1 MEPVLLVHGYSAE
14 SASDDEADVARIF
27 GNLPKDLKEKLGPPI
42 FDVNISRYV
51 SLDDGVDLE
60 DITLAFDRALK
71 NEFPKLYAD
80 GFNAI
85 IHSTGALVLR
95 NWVRRCSP
103 KPSPCRR
110 IVHLAGANLGSG
122 WAHIGET
129 LLAKWLRF
137 IGEGGAERGLA
148 VLDGLELGSNW
159 AFELHRHFL
168 QPGTV
173 MREDYG
179 VMEFS
184 IVGSQPPPRNLIV
197 PFRYGKE
204 DGSDGV
210 VRVAA
215 SNLNHHYLRI
225 GPSRAPEN
233 VEWDEAVEFS
243 KRAVEASASGNTAD
257 FPSADAVFAGNYY
270 SLLDENLPDEP
281 PIRNAGPAGAPR
293 ATVPFAIPY
302 CCAHSTEE
310 MGIVSGT
317 TTREEVLELIR
328 EALNCPD
335 HTAQTALTA
344 KFGELTA
351 TTYNKVRAGTHID
364 HLSGLFDGAKKL
376 VDDFIH
382 SPQAQYDRHAQV
394 SVRVRDQHGNAIKD
408 CSIHFNSFGGEARP
422 RLLINE
428 LFEDTHQNKTS
439 PDTTTFYLRLEAW
452 DGNDWVDRLAQVNG
466 VDFEIDC
473 IDPKTQ
479 RIVFVPLRMRLNT
492 ALLARYLKP
501 HRATLIDV
509 ELLRLPARDTF
520 SMFAYPPD
528 DSTP

>member
-1 MEPVLLVHGYSAE
+1 
-14 SASDDEADVARIF
+14 
-27 GNLPKDLKEKLGPPI
+27 
-42 FDVNISRYV
+42 
-51 SLDDGVDLE
+51 
-60 DITLAFDRALK
+60 
-71 NEFPKLYAD
+71 
-80 GFNAI
+80 
-85 IHSTGALVLR
+85 
-95 NWVRRCSP
+95 
-103 KPSPCRR
+103 
-110 IVHLAGANLGSG
+110 
-122 WAHIGET
+122 
-129 LLAKWLRF
+129 
-137 IGEGGAERGLA
+137 
-148 VLDGLELGSNW
+148 
-159 AFELHRHFL
+159 
-168 QPGTV
+168 

-225 GPSRAPEN
+225 GPSRAPQD
-233 VEWDEAVEFS
+233 VKWLEAADFS
-243 KRAVEASASGNTAD
+243 KRAVDASAVGNTAD
-257 FPSADAVFAGNYY
+257 FANADAVFAGNYY
-270 SLLDENLPDEP
+270 TLLEENLPDQP
-281 PIRNAGPAGAPR
+281 PIRNAEPAGAPR
-293 ATVPFAIPY
+293 PAVPFAIPY

-310 MGIVSGT
+310 LGIVSGT
-317 TTREEVLELIR
+317 ANREEVLELIR

-335 HTAQTALTA
+335 HMAQAALAVKFGAQTA
-344 KFGELTA
+344 K
-351 TTYNKVRAGTHID
+351 TYDKVRPGTHID
-364 HLSGLFDGAKKL
+364 HLSGLFDGAKRL
-376 VDDFIH
+376 VDDFLH

-394 SVRVRDQHGNAIKD
+394 SVRVRDQHGNPIND
-408 CSIHFNSFGGEARP
+408 CSIHFNSFGGGTKP

-492 ALLARYLKP
+492 VLLARYLQP

-509 ELLRLPARDTF
+509 ELLRLPAHDTF
-520 SMFAYPPD
+520 SMFPYPPRG
-528 DSTP
+528 SNP

>member
-14 SASDDEADVARIF
+14 SAVNAAADVARIF
-27 GNLPKDLKEKLGPPI
+27 GNLPEDLKAKLDLPI
-42 FDVNISRYV
+42 LDVNISRYI

-71 NEFPKLYAD
+71 RDFPRLYSD

-148 VLDGLELGSNW
+148 VLNGLELGSNW
-159 AFELHRHFL
+159 ALEVHRHFL
-168 QPGTV
+168 QPGNA
-173 MREDYG
+173 MLADYG

-184 IVGSQPPPRNLIV
+184 LIGSQPPPKNLII

-225 GPSRAPEN
+225 GPALAPEAVN
-233 VEWDEAVEFS
+233 WDEAVAFS
-243 KRAVEASASGNTAD
+243 TRTVDASANGNLAD
-257 FPSADAVFAGNYY
+257 FTNADSVFAGNYY
-270 SLLDENLPDEP
+270 TVLEENLPGEP
-281 PIRNAGPAGAPR
+281 PIRNVEAAGAPR
-293 ATVPFAIPY
+293 PLVPFAVPY

-317 TTREEVLELIR
+317 HTREEVLALIR
-328 EALNCPD
+328 DALSCAD
-335 HTAQTALTA
+335 HAAYAALVTTFSRQT
-344 KFGELTA
+344 ES
-351 TTYNKVRAGTHID
+351 TYAKVRADD
-364 HLSGLFDGAKKL
+364 HMESLKGLFTGAARF
-376 VDDFIH
+376 VEDFIRT
-382 SPQAQYDRHAQV
+382 PEAQYDRHAQV
-394 SVRVRDQHGNAIKD
+394 SVRVRDQHGNPIND
-408 CSIHFNSFGGEARP
+408 CSIHFNSFGGSGRP
-422 RLLINE
+422 GLLINQ
-428 LFEDTHQNKTS
+428 LFEDTHQNKAS

-466 VDFEIDC
+466 VDLEIDC

-479 RIVFVPLRMRLNT
+479 RIVFVPLRMRLDT
-492 ALLARYLKP
+492 AKLARYLKP
-501 HRATLIDV
+501 DRATLIDV

-520 SMFAYPPD
+520 SMYAI
-528 DSTP
+528 